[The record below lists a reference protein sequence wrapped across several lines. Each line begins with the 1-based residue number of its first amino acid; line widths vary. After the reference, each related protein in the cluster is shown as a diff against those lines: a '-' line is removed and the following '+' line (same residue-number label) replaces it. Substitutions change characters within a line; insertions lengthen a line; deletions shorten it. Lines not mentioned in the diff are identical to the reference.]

1 MLHAGILDLIL
12 LENDNIDIHLHTFFC
27 EIKEGFIMSI
37 AWILCV
43 AVLLVIPANM
53 IIAGY
58 YRQHSC
64 NKLGAKFGYA
74 SNLALS
80 SQQAWDYAQRACPMR
95 YIIAGVILVL
105 IALLMML
112 LALGIDAVSTCIF
125 ASVILLLELL
135 VWGFVYISVESG
147 LRKLLGINEEY

>member
-1 MLHAGILDLIL
+1 
-12 LENDNIDIHLHTFFC
+12 
-27 EIKEGFIMSI
+27 MSI

-53 IIAGY
+53 IVAGY

-64 NKLGAKFGYA
+64 SKMGAKFGYA
-74 SNLALS
+74 TKLALT
-80 SQQAWDYAQRACPMR
+80 SQGAWDYAQRACPRR
-95 YIIAGVILVL
+95 YIIVGVILAL

-112 LALGIDAVSTCIF
+112 MALGINAVSTCIF

-135 VWGFVYISVESG
+135 VWGFVYLSVESG
-147 LRKLLGINEEY
+147 LRKLLGIKDEY